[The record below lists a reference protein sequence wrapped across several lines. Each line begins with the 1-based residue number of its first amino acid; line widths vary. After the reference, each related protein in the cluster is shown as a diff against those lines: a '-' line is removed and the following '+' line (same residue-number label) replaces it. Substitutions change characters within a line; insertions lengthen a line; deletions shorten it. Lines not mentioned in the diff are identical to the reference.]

1 MSRLGFLFHRRGL
14 AAAIL
19 VPVGAVLLALLTT
32 GILLQIVGSDPVQA
46 YKSMFEAAFGS
57 PFAIGNTLVK
67 TVPRLLPAL
76 GIAVALRAGLW
87 NIGAE
92 GQLYIGAIAATA
104 ITLWFPDLGAAGIVL
119 ALLAAALA
127 GGAWGAVPGV
137 LRAGRGVNE
146 VITSLML
153 VYVAILLAG
162 YLVGGPWSVPNSSFP
177 GSEPVAAGERLP
189 IIWSKTLLN
198 AGFLIALVVLGL
210 TWVLVSR
217 TSLGLRLRALGGNV
231 KSSALAGIK
240 VKRTIVVAMAISGAY
255 AGLAGGIEI
264 LGVRGR
270 LIDGFSPGYGFEAIA
285 IALLGGLNPAGIL
298 LGALLFGALDAGSAG
313 LQTAAPGTPSSIV
326 QVSES
331 LTVIYLLIALGAREL
346 WVRRRSA
353 REALAE
359 RGTKAAEAG
368 AAPEQPEAVG

>member
-1 MSRLGFLFHRRGL
+1 MSLAFLTRSRGL
-14 AAAIL
+14 VAAIL
-19 VPVGAVLLALLTT
+19 FPVVAVILALVTT
-32 GILLQIVGSDPVQA
+32 GILLLIVGSDPVAA
-46 YKSMFEAAFGS
+46 YRSMFNAAFGS
-57 PFAIGNTLVK
+57 SFAIGNTLVK

-76 GIAVALRAGLW
+76 GIAIALRAGLW

-104 ITLWFPDLGAAGIVL
+104 ITIWFPDLGAAGIVL
-119 ALLAAALA
+119 ALLAAAFA
-127 GGAWGAVPGV
+127 GGLWGAVPGV
-137 LRAGRGVNE
+137 LRATRGVNE

-177 GSEPVAAGERLP
+177 GSEPVSSGERLP
-189 IIWSKTLLN
+189 VIWDKTLLN
-198 AGFLIALVVLGL
+198 AGFLIALGALAA
-210 TWVLVSR
+210 TWLLVSR

-231 KSSALAGIK
+231 KSAALAGIN
-240 VKRTIVVAMAISGAY
+240 VKRSIVVAMLISGAY

-264 LGVRGR
+264 IGVRGR

-285 IALLGGLNPAGIL
+285 IALLGGLNPLGIF

-313 LQTAAPGTPSSIV
+313 LETAAPGTPSSIV

-331 LTVIYLLIALGAREL
+331 LTVIYLLIALGAREM
-346 WVRRRSA
+346 WTRRQSA
-353 REALAE
+353 RAALEAREGASPTSPPE
-359 RGTKAAEAG
+359 GGKQEAAA
-368 AAPEQPEAVG
+368 